1 MPNQTTIVG
10 FVITLLILA
19 GCGQSA
25 ETERKPPT
33 AEDLQIARAAIP
45 LSEVSLMLRSGY
57 KQDAIL
63 AEVIRRHV
71 PSAPDAQTEDA
82 LIQAGATAKL
92 IAALKDK
99 RNILTENQKEA
110 YDSIA
115 NKKTELVQ
123 ETARLRKNQERAEL
137 VAENNDR
144 QRRQYL
150 AQQTLQNAQAADY
163 RAASY
168 EQAERAY
175 KARKESLEAQIISQE
190 NYINRSR
197 SHGRN
202 EADLR
207 NANANL
213 ERYKEELRNLTPPLR

>member
-1 MPNQTTIVG
+1 MPNQSIFG
-10 FVITLLILA
+10 FLIALLILT
-19 GCGQSA
+19 GCGHSS
-25 ETERKPPT
+25 ETERRPAT

-63 AEVIRRHV
+63 GEVTRRHV

-99 RNILTENQKEA
+99 KNILTENQKEA
-110 YDSIA
+110 YDGLTT
-115 NKKTELVQ
+115 KKTEIAQ
-123 ETARLRKNQERAEL
+123 EAARNRKDQERADL
-137 VAENNDR
+137 MAENKDR
-144 QRRQYL
+144 QRKQYL
-150 AQQTLQNAQAADY
+150 SQQTIQNAQAADY

-168 EQAERAY
+168 DQAEKVYR
-175 KARKESLEAQIISQE
+175 ARKESLEAQIIYQE

-197 SHGRN
+197 GHGRN

-207 NANANL
+207 NANAAL
-213 ERYKEELRNLTPPLR
+213 ERYKEELRNLTPPIR

>member
-1 MPNQTTIVG
+1 MPNQTTIFG
-10 FVITLLILA
+10 FVLSLLILA
-19 GCGQSA
+19 GCGQS
-25 ETERKPPT
+25 ETAHKPPT

-45 LSEVSLMLRSGY
+45 LSEVSLMSRSGY
-57 KQDAIL
+57 KQDAIV
-63 AEVIRRHV
+63 AEVTRRQV

-92 IAALKDK
+92 VAALKDK
-99 RNILTENQKEA
+99 KNILTANQKEA
-110 YDSIA
+110 YDTIS
-115 NKKTELVQ
+115 NKKSENAQ
-123 ETARLRKNQERAEL
+123 EAARMRMNQERADL
-137 VAENNDR
+137 IAENNDR

-150 AQQTLQNAQAADY
+150 SQQTVQNAQAADY

-190 NYINRSR
+190 NYINRAR
-197 SHGRN
+197 SNGRN

>member
-1 MPNQTTIVG
+1 MPKQTTFG
-10 FVITLLILA
+10 FVIALFILA
-19 GCGQSA
+19 GCGHS
-25 ETERKPPT
+25 ETERKPAT
-33 AEDLQIARAAIP
+33 AEDLQIARAAIS
-45 LSEVSLMLRSGY
+45 LGEVSLMLRSGY

-63 AEVIRRHV
+63 AEVTRRHV
-71 PSAPDAQTEDA
+71 PSAPDAKTEDT

-99 RNILTENQKEA
+99 KNILTENQKEA
-110 YDSIA
+110 HDGISS
-115 NKKTELVQ
+115 KKTELAQ
-123 ETARLRKNQERAEL
+123 EATQRRKNQEHAEL
-137 VAENNDR
+137 IAENNDR

-175 KARKESLEAQIISQE
+175 QARKESLEAQIISLE
-190 NYINRSR
+190 NYINRAR
-197 SHGRN
+197 SNGRN

-207 NANANL
+207 NANGNL